1 MFNDFFRG
9 ELDLDRLNFALLTLI
24 PKEQDARNMK
34 KFRPISLCNCS
45 FKIFSKVMTIRL
57 GKIANSLVSIQQ
69 GAFIRGRYI
78 LVSVVVAHE
87 VVHSIQRSGEP
98 RVVLKLDY
106 EKAYD
111 KVNIDFLFE
120 VLRTRG
126 FSPIW
131 IRWLNKI
138 VKVDL

>member
-1 MFNDFFRG
+1 
-9 ELDLDRLNFALLTLI
+9 
-24 PKEQDARNMK
+24 
-34 KFRPISLCNCS
+34 
-45 FKIFSKVMTIRL
+45 
-57 GKIANSLVSIQQ
+57 
-69 GAFIRGRYI
+69 
-78 LVSVVVAHE
+78 VVVAHE
-87 VVHSIQRSGEP
+87 VVHSIHRSREP
-98 RVVLKLDY
+98 GVVLKLDY

>member
-1 MFNDFFRG
+1 
-9 ELDLDRLNFALLTLI
+9 
-24 PKEQDARNMK
+24 
-34 KFRPISLCNCS
+34 
-45 FKIFSKVMTIRL
+45 
-57 GKIANSLVSIQQ
+57 
-69 GAFIRGRYI
+69 
-78 LVSVVVAHE
+78 VAHE
-87 VVHSIQRSGEP
+87 VVHSIHRSREP
-98 RVVLKLDY
+98 GVVLKLDY